1 MAFGNHRHIYAS
13 VVRTSARTPH
23 LAREDV
29 VSGRVRQDSDDSSTL
44 SFAGSFVDTPIVKEC
59 FGACKTGTNSGNAAG
74 LGLSLGVCAAF
85 ACNSAHELAHGRKR
99 QDRAVGSLMFL
110 IIGYGHFW
118 AAHATHHAKVILC
131 PLNTHACASWTAAP
145 HAVQVL

>member
-1 MAFGNHRHIYAS
+1 MF
-13 VVRTSARTPH
+13 VRTLTTAAPCRLLDLLLTHPF
-23 LAREDV
+23 LY
-29 VSGRVRQDSDDSSTL
+29 
-44 SFAGSFVDTPIVKEC
+44 KEC

-99 QDRAVGSLMFL
+99 QDRAVGALMFL
-110 IIGYGHFW
+110 TTGYGHFW

-131 PLNTHACASWTAAP
+131 SLSTHACASWTAAP
-145 HAVQVL
+145 HAVQVLWTLQLS